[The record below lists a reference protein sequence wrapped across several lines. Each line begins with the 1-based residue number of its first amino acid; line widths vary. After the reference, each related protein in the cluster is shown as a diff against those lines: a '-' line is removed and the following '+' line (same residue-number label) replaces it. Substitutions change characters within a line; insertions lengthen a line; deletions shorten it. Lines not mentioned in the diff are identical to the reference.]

1 MDNITFKNFYE
12 FNVDWPIVLD
22 ACYFNINTTACSA
35 YPSRVDMTNIL
46 FQNFTGSSSGTNKR
60 KVAKL
65 VCSPNAI
72 CKNITL
78 DDIDLIS
85 PYGSPPVIICD
96 GIQGGIGVDCLPA
109 NSTLAA
115 NKKG

>member
-1 MDNITFKNFYE
+1 
-12 FNVDWPIVLD
+12 
-22 ACYFNINTTACSA
+22 
-35 YPSRVDMTNIL
+35 MTNIH
-46 FQNFTGSSSGTNKR
+46 FSNFTGSSSGSNKR

-72 CKNITL
+72 CSNITL
-78 DDIDLIS
+78 DNIDLTS

-96 GIQGGIGVDCLPA
+96 GIQGDIGVACLPA

-115 NKKG
+115 NKV